1 MSRIGGFRAV
11 ARPPF
16 AAAAA
21 ARRLLKRPAMKLTSA
36 LLSLLVLVGGCGTA
50 IKTTTLNAS
59 PRPMQPRPPETV
71 ELYTSGAPARG
82 HVDVALI
89 EAEEQSSLSV
99 ADTGDMLRKLRAK
112 GGQMGCDAVVVGGSS
127 SRDPGLRDAETWIAE
142 DPKGRRGF
150 YATCIMYN
158 APPARP

>member
-1 MSRIGGFRAV
+1 
-11 ARPPF
+11 
-16 AAAAA
+16 
-21 ARRLLKRPAMKLTSA
+21 MKPSI
-36 LLSLLVLVGGCGTA
+36 SLLAVLLIAGCGTA
-50 IKTTTLNAS
+50 IKTTTLNPS

-71 ELYTSGAPARG
+71 EIYTSGAPPRG

-99 ADTGDMLRKLRAK
+99 ADTGDMLRKLRQK

-142 DPKGRRGF
+142 DPKGRKGF
-150 YATCIMYN
+150 YATCIVYT
-158 APPARP
+158 APPARR